1 VRSHRFTDLQKGLP
15 LISPSLLSTRP
26 KELEAAGVIYKKP
39 ALSGKGAEY

>member
-15 LISPSLLSTRP
+15 LISPSLLSTRL

-39 ALSGKGAEY
+39 APSGKGAEY